1 MTMTPILETL
11 NKLERMHR
19 SLLELTKQK
28 TEYVKVGDM
37 EQLDALLKKEQMHVA
52 AIETLE
58 KQRQQQVAE
67 WLQAK
72 GIQTPDTPT
81 MTDVIEA
88 SEGDERQQLEQLR
101 ESLLAV
107 VNELKER
114 NLLNQKLVMQS
125 LQFVNFSLDMLK
137 PQRHQTNTFNY
148 SGDEVRGQGTVGKKS
163 YYDSQA

>member
-1 MTMTPILETL
+1 MTITTILETL
-11 NKLERMHR
+11 SKLERMHR

-37 EQLDALLKKEQMHVA
+37 EQLDGLLKKEQMHVA

-58 KQRQQQVAE
+58 VQRQKQVKDYLQANGVAVAE
-67 WLQAK
+67 TVTLS
-72 GIQTPDTPT
+72 
-81 MTDVIEA
+81 DVIAATQGEQQ
-88 SEGDERQQLEQLR
+88 QQLSNMREQ
-101 ESLLAV
+101 LLAV
-107 VNELKER
+107 VNELKEH
-114 NLLNQKLVMQS
+114 NKLNQKLIMQS
-125 LQFVNFSLDMLK
+125 LQFVNFSLDLVR

>member
-1 MTMTPILETL
+1 MTITTILETL
-11 NKLERMHR
+11 SKLERMHR

-37 EQLDALLKKEQMHVA
+37 EQLDGLLKKEQMHVA

-58 KQRQQQVAE
+58 LQRQQQVKQYFTATGVTTSE
-67 WLQAK
+67 TA
-72 GIQTPDTPT
+72 T
-81 MTDVIEA
+81 MTDLIEVTHG
-88 SEGDERQQLEQLR
+88 EQRQQLSDLREQL
-101 ESLLAV
+101 LQV
-107 VNELKER
+107 VSELKEH
-114 NLLNQKLVMQS
+114 NKLNQKLIMQS
-125 LQFVNFSLDMLK
+125 LQFVNFSLDLLK

>member
-1 MTMTPILETL
+1 MTITPILETL

-19 SLLELTKQK
+19 SLLELAKQK
-28 TEYVKVGDM
+28 TEYVKVGEM

-58 KQRQQQVAE
+58 KQRQQQVA
-67 WLQAK
+67 QYMQTK
-72 GIQTPDTPT
+72 GIQAQETATIT
-81 MTDVIEA
+81 NVIESTA
-88 SEGDERQQLEQLR
+88 GSEQQQLIELR
-101 ESLLAV
+101 DSLLAV

-114 NLLNQKLVMQS
+114 NSLNQKLVLQS
-125 LQFVNFSLDMLK
+125 LQFVNFTLDMLK